1 MLDDRPR
8 PPGRKHSASLKA
20 ITARQ
25 LQALVRRP
33 SLVGAA
39 RHLVHREGSQ
49 DLRPSPTDVTA
60 SYVPAMVTNAQC
72 GRSQCSARLRC
83 ATPPHPARQQ
93 TATCRSE
100 RVQSARHL
108 RGATRHASTQ
118 YRNARSGC
126 RLHRI
131 SSCCAGRCPSGR
143 GSHRNRPCRN
153 GAVRVGVVVLN
164 RNAPF
169 PPAPG
174 NVDEVRVGGE
184 EPAEG
189 VHIVPIPCFSEA
201 RYYTSNSGR
210 IRWPLGVTWSDPR
223 QCQNETYR
231 HNALH
236 VSPPISARRRTY
248 GRLTG
253 CA

>member
-1 MLDDRPR
+1 MC
-8 PPGRKHSASLKA
+8 HSPSSRTTTNSNMPVRASAVRASFERRHATRANA
-20 ITARQ
+20 I
-25 LQALVRRP
+25 
-33 SLVGAA
+33 
-39 RHLVHREGSQ
+39 
-49 DLRPSPTDVTA
+49 
-60 SYVPAMVTNAQC
+60 
-72 GRSQCSARLRC
+72 
-83 ATPPHPARQQ
+83 
-93 TATCRSE
+93 SE
-100 RVQSARHL
+100 R
-108 RGATRHASTQ
+108 TK
-118 YRNARSGC
+118 
-126 RLHRI
+126 RI
-131 SSCCAGRCPSGR
+131 DCIE
-143 GSHRNRPCRN
+143 SHRAGPEDAPVGGVPTETGRVGLRN
-153 GAVRVGVVVLN
+153 GAVRVGAVVLN

-248 GRLTG
+248 GRLTD